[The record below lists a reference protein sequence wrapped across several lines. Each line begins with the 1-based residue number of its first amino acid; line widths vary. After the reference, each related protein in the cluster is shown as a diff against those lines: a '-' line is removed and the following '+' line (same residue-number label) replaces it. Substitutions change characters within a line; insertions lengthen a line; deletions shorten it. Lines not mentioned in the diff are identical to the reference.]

1 MVTEVK
7 QFVNP
12 PEEVINNKFN
22 IIGYSLFYLF
32 LSFSIIKTNIKQAI
46 KFKKKIL
53 YEKIKN
59 RNFLFPVS

>member
-12 PEEVINNKFN
+12 PEEVKNNKFN

-53 YEKIKN
+53 YEKN
-59 RNFLFPVS
+59 RVGGR